1 MSREHGLVDPGRL
14 LTALGTEG
22 RLLSQAVHTAAPET
36 PVPTCPGWTIA
47 EVVRHVGSLYRVVR
61 RWVIDGR
68 HPDEWQR
75 DPEPGQ
81 SLTQYFQIGLAELLD
96 VLAAHDAEEP
106 AATWWPADP
115 TYGFWR
121 RRMVHET
128 LVHRIDTEQAAG
140 APPRPIPEDLAID
153 GVDEVLA
160 LWFGH
165 KLPLLGL
172 SGTKAGSVG
181 VRIGGHSWIARA
193 GPGGTQAWRCS
204 AEEAEA
210 ANDVVTGPADS
221 VYRWL
226 WGRAGPT
233 AVTVQGVHDQAAQL
247 WALLRLAT
255 R

>member
-1 MSREHGLVDPGRL
+1 MSREHGPVDQGRL
-14 LTALGTEG
+14 LTALGVEG
-22 RLLSQAVHTAAPET
+22 RLLAEAVRAAPSEA
-36 PVPTCPGWTIA
+36 PVPACPGWSLG
-47 EVVRHVGSLYRVVR
+47 EVARHVGSLYRMIR
-61 RWVIDGR
+61 RRLTDGR
-68 HPDEWQR
+68 NPDDWPR

-81 SLTQYFQIGLAELLD
+81 TLQSFFEAGLAELVEELS
-96 VLAAHDAEEP
+96 AHGPDEP

-128 LVHRIDTEQAAG
+128 LVHRIDIEQAAG
-140 APPRPIPEDLAID
+140 TAPHEIPEDLAID
-153 GVDEVLA
+153 GIDEALT

-172 SGTKAGSVG
+172 AGTKAGSVG
-181 VRIGGHSWIARA
+181 IRSGGHSWIARA
-193 GPGGTQAWRCS
+193 GPGETVAWRCS
-204 AEEAEA
+204 AEEAEQA
-210 ANDVVTGPADS
+210 DDVVSGEPER

-233 AVTVQGVHDQAAQL
+233 AVAVQGGHDQAAQL